1 MKKLM
6 KSQKFEDYKKS
17 EVSAPWAILGGEQ
30 WVDTVY
36 YNTNNVLCMDLGNVE
51 TKNKETGVYYSEDI
65 RLLGT
70 PAPPIV
76 G

>member
-36 YNTNNVLCMDLGNVE
+36 YNSNNVLCKDIAD
-51 TKNKETGVYYSEDI
+51 KETYVEAIHAYLEGDVHFSGE
-65 RLLGT
+65 

-76 G
+76 S